1 MLTKCQY
8 LQFLFTIIISVN
20 YHPGKP
26 RSPIFSSEMREI
38 LSGVGAVNISWSCDS
53 FYPVTQY
60 YLHYRQYK
68 VRGERQTLWRE
79 VCLDVNKCA
88 FYCIYFFKVW
98 DSTERSNCFV
108 TSLYVVNQENTWI
121 LSELELSWFAL

>member
-1 MLTKCQY
+1 MSI
-8 LQFLFTIIISVN
+8 FNISAHLH
-20 YHPGKP
+20 YPGKP

-68 VRGERQTLWRE
+68 VQHQP
-79 VCLDVNKCA
+79 CFKNK
-88 FYCIYFFKVW
+88 
-98 DSTERSNCFV
+98 EG
-108 TSLYVVNQENTWI
+108 
-121 LSELELSWFAL
+121 

>member
-1 MLTKCQY
+1 MP
-8 LQFLFTIIISVN
+8 ISNIPAHFHDN
-20 YHPGKP
+20 YNYYPGKP

-68 VRGERQTLWRE
+68 VSPARTMRE
-79 VCLDVNKCA
+79 STN
-88 FYCIYFFKVW
+88 YFKLLKYFLN
-98 DSTERSNCFV
+98 E
-108 TSLYVVNQENTWI
+108 
-121 LSELELSWFAL
+121 ELS